1 MRFTAPSWLRAL
13 LVPLI
18 VGLVVALGYANY
30 RFVLQAPGG
39 NDFLP
44 RWLGARVWVV
54 EGGNPYDREVSVAAQ
69 TMIYGRPANL
79 EAGED
84 LAHFVYPLPAMLFFV
99 PFGLFSFPVAR
110 AMWMTLLE
118 LALPALAML
127 GILIARWRPRP
138 LLLTLLVLF
147 SVLWYH
153 GLRSVVVGQFAVIE
167 ALLMI
172 GALLAI
178 QRDQD
183 AWAGVLLGLSIAKP
197 QMPFLLIPF
206 VLLWAVSRRR
216 WLLILSSLATFAIL
230 MGGSLAIMPDWPMRW
245 LRQVFEYPRYT
256 ELGSPISILGGV
268 LPGLEPW
275 FTRAL
280 TALMLLYM
288 FWEWRLAWEKEDAW
302 FQWTAAVT
310 IVITNWVAFRTA
322 TTNYVVMLPALY
334 LVFAVW
340 SRRWGK
346 AGDLAVVVALVVLGL
361 GLWWLFLT
369 TVRGNTESPW
379 MYIPL
384 PAVALAGLWWV
395 RWYVVRSDRLP
406 I

>member
-1 MRFTAPSWLRAL
+1 MRFTAPSWLKAL
-13 LVPLI
+13 LIPLI
-18 VGLVVALGYANY
+18 VGMVVALGYANY

-69 TMIYGRPANL
+69 TMIYGRPADL

-110 AMWMTLLE
+110 ALWMTLLE
-118 LALPALAML
+118 LALPALAL
-127 GILIARWRPRP
+127 VGILIARWRPRP
-138 LLLTLLVLF
+138 WLLTLLVLF

-153 GLRSVVVGQFAVIE
+153 GLRSVIVGQFAVIE
-167 ALLMI
+167 ALLML

-178 QRDQD
+178 QREQD

-206 VLLWAVSRRR
+206 ILLWAFSRRR
-216 WLLILSSLATFAIL
+216 WLLILSSLATFAVL
-230 MGGSLAIMPDWPMRW
+230 MGGSLAMMPDWPMRW
-245 LRQVFEYPRYT
+245 LQQVFEYPRYT
-256 ELGSPISILGGV
+256 ELGSPISILAGV
-268 LPGLEPW
+268 FPGLEPW

-280 TALMLLYM
+280 TTLMLLYM
-288 FWEWRLAWEKEDAW
+288 LWEWRLAWEKEDAW
-302 FQWTAAVT
+302 FQWTAAMT

-346 AGDLAVVVALVVLGL
+346 AGDMAVVMALVVLGL

-369 TVRGNTESPW
+369 TVRGNAESPW

-384 PAVALAGLWWV
+384 PAFAMAGLWWV
-395 RWYVVRSDRLP
+395 RWYIVRSERLP